1 MTAAILQLN
10 DVSIQ
15 NKRTGQQLLKSV
27 SVSINPGEM
36 VALVGESGSGKSITA
51 SLIMGLL
58 PRQLQL
64 SGGVIFFQGEK
75 IDQLPQKLYRK
86 LRGREMSMI
95 FQDYN
100 GSLTPFI
107 KIGDQM
113 VETLQ
118 VHEKLS
124 KKAAKEQALAALHQV
139 KLPEKRV
146 FDSYPFQLSGG
157 QKQRAAIAM
166 AIMLKPALIIAD
178 EPTTALDV
186 ITGEKILELI
196 KELQL
201 DLQCGVLLISHH
213 LGEVLK
219 WSDRVAVMYG
229 GRLVEE
235 GLTKEIGQHPYTDLL
250 LRSRPQLTNE
260 REMLK
265 MIPGEPGSISLQG
278 CPFANRCPKKVNKC
292 HEDIE
297 EVFLKENHR
306 VSCHLLNETNY
317 KEERLL

>member
-27 SVSINPGEM
+27 SLSINPGEM

-64 SGGVIFFQGEK
+64 SGGAIFFQGEK
-75 IDQLPQKLYRK
+75 IDQLSQKHYRK
-86 LRGREMSMI
+86 LRGKEMSMI

-118 VHEKLS
+118 VHGKLS
-124 KKAAKEQALAALHQV
+124 KKAAKELALAALNQV

-186 ITGEKILELI
+186 ITGEKILALI

-235 GLTKEIGQHPYTDLL
+235 GLATEIGQHPYTDLL

-265 MIPGEPGSISLQG
+265 MIPGEPGNISLQG
-278 CPFANRCPKKVNKC
+278 CPFANRCPKKINKC
-292 HEDIE
+292 LEDIE
-297 EVFLKENHR
+297 EVLIKENHR
-306 VSCHLLNETNY
+306 VSCHLLNETNC
-317 KEERLL
+317 KEEQLL